1 VATRGDSDAVVQLG
15 LRSLAAIR
23 AGQKLVIYYDSELT
37 GFGLRVMPSGH
48 RSWIV
53 EYRSKAPETFG
64 AKRRMVIGAPD
75 KLTPD
80 EARKQARKL
89 LAQIELGR
97 DPAAERAK
105 ARKGES
111 VSAMLQ
117 LYMDEKIRPTRKRR
131 TAEVFA
137 SYIRKHIEP
146 AIGRRQSV
154 GLSRGDVL
162 KLHHAIG
169 KTHPVTANRVV
180 TLIAAAFS
188 HAKKAGIVP
197 ENFRNPARQID
208 KFREQARERYLSTAE
223 LQRLGDTLRLAETE
237 GLPWIAGRSKYSPA
251 ETCEL
256 DPFAIAAIRLLLL
269 TGCRSGEILNLR
281 WSEVDLD
288 RGLLHLPD
296 SKTGKKTIVLA
307 APAMEVLASLPRA
320 GEFVIPGGAQ
330 GHRGDLRG
338 PLGSNQFP
346 RGPSRGAPARSAP
359 FIRQRGRWR
368 RAWPAHHWSSFGTR
382 AAQHDRSL

>member
-1 VATRGDSDAVVQLG
+1 MPVVQLG
-15 LRSLAAIR
+15 LRTLAAIR
-23 AGQKLVIYYDSELT
+23 AAEKLVIYYDSELT

-80 EARKQARKL
+80 EARKQARNV

-111 VSAMLQ
+111 VSEMLQ

-137 SYIRKHIEP
+137 SYIRKHVEP
-146 AIGRRQSV
+146 AIGKRQTI
-154 GLSRGDVL
+154 GLGRADVL

-197 ENFRNPARQID
+197 RCCR
-208 KFREQARERYLSTAE
+208 R
-223 LQRLGDTLRLAETE
+223 
-237 GLPWIAGRSKYSPA
+237 AGRA
-251 ETCEL
+251 
-256 DPFAIAAIRLLLL
+256 RLP
-269 TGCRSGEILNLR
+269 C
-281 WSEVDLD
+281 
-288 RGLLHLPD
+288 
-296 SKTGKKTIVLA
+296 
-307 APAMEVLASLPRA
+307 
-320 GEFVIPGGAQ
+320 
-330 GHRGDLRG
+330 HR
-338 PLGSNQFP
+338 
-346 RGPSRGAPARSAP
+346 
-359 FIRQRGRWR
+359 RGR
-368 RAWPAHHWSSFGTR
+368 
-382 AAQHDRSL
+382 

>member
-1 VATRGDSDAVVQLG
+1 
-15 LRSLAAIR
+15 
-23 AGQKLVIYYDSELT
+23 
-37 GFGLRVMPSGH
+37 
-48 RSWIV
+48 
-53 EYRSKAPETFG
+53 
-64 AKRRMVIGAPD
+64 MVIGAPD

-105 ARKGES
+105 ARKGET
-111 VSAMLQ
+111 VSEMLQ

-146 AIGRRQSV
+146 AIGKRQTV
-154 GLSRGDVL
+154 GLSRADVL

-188 HAKKAGIVP
+188 HAKKAGMVP
-197 ENFRNPARQID
+197 ENFRNPAREID

-237 GLPWIAGRSKYSPA
+237 GLPWLGWQKQIFSPRRPASWILSRSRPFGCCCSPGAGQAKFSICAGPRWIWTEAFSTCPTARPVRRPSCLPRQRWRFWQVCRVQASSSSRAELRGTEGIYADPGLGSVPTRAFKGCACTICAIHSPA
-251 ETCEL
+251 
-256 DPFAIAAIRLLLL
+256 
-269 TGCRSGEILNLR
+269 
-281 WSEVDLD
+281 
-288 RGLLHLPD
+288 
-296 SKTGKKTIVLA
+296 
-307 APAMEVLASLPRA
+307 
-320 GEFVIPGGAQ
+320 
-330 GHRGDLRG
+330 
-338 PLGSNQFP
+338 
-346 RGPSRGAPARSAP
+346 
-359 FIRQRGRWR
+359 
-368 RAWPAHHWSSFGTR
+368 
-382 AAQHDRSL
+382 